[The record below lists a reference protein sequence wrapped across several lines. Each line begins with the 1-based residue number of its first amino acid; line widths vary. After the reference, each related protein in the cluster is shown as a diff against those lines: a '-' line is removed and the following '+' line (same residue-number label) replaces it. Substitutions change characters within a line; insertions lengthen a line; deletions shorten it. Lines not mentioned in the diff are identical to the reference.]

1 MKKKNPT
8 IGELQVLSGKIM
20 WIIGAVIVL
29 YKLIKSIMDNN
40 FMNEWKGILFLI
52 VFLGGFRTAL
62 YFVGKF
68 RIEEGK
74 KKKKKIKNKQSSQL
88 TNKVSWLFK

>member
-52 VFLGGFRTAL
+52 VVLGGFRTAL

>member
-74 KKKKKIKNKQSSQL
+74 KKKKKAVKKMIS
-88 TNKVSWLFK
+88 

>member
-52 VFLGGFRTAL
+52 VFRGGFRTAL

>member
-8 IGELQVLSGKIM
+8 IGELQVLAGKIM
-20 WIIGAVIVL
+20 WIIGSVIVL
-29 YKLIKSIMDNN
+29 YELIKSIMDNN

-52 VFLGGFRTAL
+52 VFLGGFGTAL
-62 YFVGKF
+62 YFVGKS

-74 KKKKKIKNKQSSQL
+74 KEEKENNK
-88 TNKVSWLFK
+88 

>member
-8 IGELQVLSGKIM
+8 IGELQVLSGKIT

>member
-68 RIEEGK
+68 RIEAGT

>member
-40 FMNEWKGILFLI
+40 FMNEWKGILLLI

>member
-68 RIEEGK
+68 RIEVGK

>member
-52 VFLGGFRTAL
+52 VFLGGFRTEL

>member
-62 YFVGKF
+62 YFIRKF
-68 RIEEGK
+68 KTK
-74 KKKKKIKNKQSSQL
+74 K
-88 TNKVSWLFK
+88 

>member
-40 FMNEWKGILFLI
+40 FMDEWKGILFLI